1 MKKELVALIVANM
14 LASLGSGLVG
24 PIYYQYS
31 QNLSLDYLSLTNVF
45 GTFWIV
51 VALSEIAFGYI
62 SDFVDKRIIICLGGF
77 LASLAT
83 FSYTLVKSL
92 PALYTVEIL
101 LAVASAMQ
109 FPALSSYLS
118 KIVEEDK
125 KGRSFALIDSTSTLF
140 YGLATILSGIVLT
153 FFSLEF
159 LLTLSSLLQAS
170 WAFMLRE
177 RLEKIKSF

>member
-1 MKKELVALIVANM
+1 MKRELVALIIANM

-31 QNLSLDYLSLTNVF
+31 QNLSLDYLSLTNIF

-62 SDFVDKRIIICLGGF
+62 SDLIDKKILICLGSG

-83 FSYTLVKSL
+83 LSYMLVKSL
-92 PALYTVEIL
+92 PQLFAVEII

-118 KIVEEDK
+118 KISEENK
-125 KGRSFALIDSTSTLF
+125 RGRSFALIDSTSTLF
-140 YGLATILSGIVLT
+140 YGLATILSGIILT
-153 FFSLEF
+153 FFSLEV
-159 LLTLSSLLQAS
+159 LLTISSALQAS
-170 WAFMLRE
+170 WAFILHRRIE
-177 RLEKIKSF
+177 SKSL